1 LTRDSIETAKGMM
14 CCISVVHLRQ
24 QTGNDLHLFL
34 SVLVLLAFDLG
45 SLRATLLLRLAR
57 LYPLFHGQVL
67 TKLGQIV
74 VLQAEAVEQ
83 RAVGD
88 GV

>member
-1 LTRDSIETAKGMM
+1 
-14 CCISVVHLRQ
+14 
-24 QTGNDLHLFL
+24 
-34 SVLVLLAFDLG
+34 
-45 SLRATLLLRLAR
+45 LLRLAR
-57 LYPLFHGQVL
+57 FHPLLHGQVL

-74 VLQAEAVEQ
+74 VLQPEAVEK